1 VKLGNCTW
9 IFHGIRLT
17 GWLFKCCPFGGIWG
31 SRNFHEY
38 NKQTEVKEDTDKKG
52 KEDKLREWH
61 LDPSK
66 QALCKCIAW
75 KVTYRKEMEKKDLGD
90 ERKWH
95 SGSDVIINEHFVLF
109 LRNRN
114 PYCIFLISFEKEK
127 MHSSGYTY
135 SVLNS
140 FFVGLV
146 STITI
151 KKLPF
156 SNQVSSAFDGGKKF
170 CSYHLLFEVQK

>member
-1 VKLGNCTW
+1 
-9 IFHGIRLT
+9 
-17 GWLFKCCPFGGIWG
+17 
-31 SRNFHEY
+31 
-38 NKQTEVKEDTDKKG
+38 
-52 KEDKLREWH
+52 
-61 LDPSK
+61 
-66 QALCKCIAW
+66 
-75 KVTYRKEMEKKDLGD
+75 M
-90 ERKWH
+90 
-95 SGSDVIINEHFVLF
+95 LF
-109 LRNRN
+109 LRNTN

-127 MHSSGYTY
+127 MHSGGYTY

-156 SNQVSSAFDGGKKF
+156 SNQVSAFDGGKKF